1 MGVSFYSAPTS
12 MAARVSALK
21 NSAVNMKKTALSFHS
36 KSIIDLPTYNSI
48 VYDCD
53 QMLYELGKLEK
64 IVSRMVYTLQ

>member
-1 MGVSFYSAPTS
+1 MATSFHSSPAS
-12 MAARVSALK
+12 MATRVSALK
-21 NSAVNMKKTALSFHS
+21 NSTVNMKKMALSFHS

>member
-1 MGVSFYSAPTS
+1 MGVSFHSAPTS

-21 NSAVNMKKTALSFHS
+21 NSAANMKKTALSFHS